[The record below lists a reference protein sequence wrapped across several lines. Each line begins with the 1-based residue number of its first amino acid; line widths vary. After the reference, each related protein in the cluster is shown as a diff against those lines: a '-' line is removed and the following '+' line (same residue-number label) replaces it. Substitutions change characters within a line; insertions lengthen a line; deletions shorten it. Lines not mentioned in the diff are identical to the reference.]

1 MPGFEG
7 APKLEPAKI
16 KKEKKEYPEFR
27 VGQRVIVERSDG
39 RVEKG
44 WEVSELGE
52 RIRVINK
59 AQGKGKLVAPEDLQK
74 WTEIGFETGE
84 PVMVKRSNGK
94 IESGWH
100 VLDFGQGIIEVIKW
114 DVPEGKKAG
123 EKINSKGYRKFV
135 TPEEL
140 KEWNKR

>member
-1 MPGFEG
+1 MPGFGE

-59 AQGKGKLVAPEDLQK
+59 AQRKGKLVSPEDLQK
-74 WTEIGFETGE
+74 WTDIGFETGE
-84 PVMVKRSNGK
+84 PVMVKRSGSDK
-94 IESGWH
+94 PEAGWQVH
-100 VLDFGQGIIEVIKW
+100 DFGQGIIEVNKIDK
-114 DVPEGKKAG
+114 DGKPTV
-123 EKINSKGYRKFV
+123 RKFV